1 MVFDAT
7 TCLSVRVWDDGNEEL
22 PSDVQDE
29 VYIIDE
35 FDPDIPTF
43 SILVNEDDLWD
54 WDNGIYV
61 MGPNAAGDYPTS
73 APILAAVVPVRP
85 HAVF

>member
-1 MVFDAT
+1 MFDAT

-43 SILVNEDDLWD
+43 SIFVNEADLWD
-54 WDNGIYV
+54 WNTGIYV
-61 MGPNAAGDYPTS
+61 MGPNAANDYPHFGANFWS
-73 APILAAVVPVRP
+73 HGPGSPA
-85 HAVF
+85 